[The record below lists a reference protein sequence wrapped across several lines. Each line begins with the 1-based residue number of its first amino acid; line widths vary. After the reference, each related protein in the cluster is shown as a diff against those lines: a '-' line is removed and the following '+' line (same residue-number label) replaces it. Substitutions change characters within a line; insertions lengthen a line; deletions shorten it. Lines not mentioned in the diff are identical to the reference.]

1 MGVKYH
7 FVCVCLF
14 VFFSHV
20 QEAKMLIAK
29 AYRHT
34 EKLLLDN
41 RDKLILVRSK
51 IVKIFLRKKL
61 RNVKIQQDYVDL
73 AEDSLIN
80 SMKTTLKTM
89 LLSCR

>member
-1 MGVKYH
+1 MLNIIL
-7 FVCVCLF
+7 CVCLF

-61 RNVKIQQDYVDL
+61 RNVKINSKTFINMFLIVL
-73 AEDSLIN
+73 LEESL
-80 SMKTTLKTM
+80 KLF
-89 LLSCR
+89 

>member
-7 FVCVCLF
+7 FVCLF

-51 IVKIFLRKKL
+51 IVKIFLRNKL
-61 RNVKIQQDYVDL
+61 RNV
-73 AEDSLIN
+73 
-80 SMKTTLKTM
+80 
-89 LLSCR
+89 